1 MTHLLFLETLSPLHA
16 GTGQSTGAVDLPI
29 ARERASNL
37 PYQPGS
43 SIKGSLRDR
52 AANSKQFDKKAV
64 TAIFG
69 PETAEAAEHAGSLA
83 FGDAGLLLLPV
94 RSVAGTFALVTSP
107 LLLLRLLRDARS
119 AGPALNALAEATAEL
134 ARTAQHPG
142 LGISKS
148 EKCLLAAG
156 TSLEAQVGPSRRVV
170 LEDFDLEPV
179 RTPQPDDQASK
190 FADALAAQLYPANND
205 PWRAFLKQ
213 RLCIV
218 HDDLMTYLAQHGTD
232 VVTRVAIDDDS
243 KTVKK
248 GQLWTEE
255 NLPVGTVLLAIAE
268 PMPNAKAGLDL
279 ADIAKHL
286 KGLTEQPIQLGGKA
300 TVGRGRCQLRVV
312 GGAV

>member
-37 PYQPGS
+37 PYLPGS

-52 AANSKQFDKKAV
+52 ASNSKQLDKKV
-64 TAIFG
+64 VIGLFG
-69 PETAEAAEHAGSLA
+69 PETAEAAEHAGSVA

-119 AGPALNALAEATAEL
+119 ASSSMAPLTKATEAVLTKIQHLSGIVKREDCVLA
-134 ARTAQHPG
+134 HG
-142 LGISKS
+142 
-148 EKCLLAAG
+148 
-156 TSLEAQVGPSRRVV
+156 SRVDMEVDKQRKVV
-170 LEDFDLEPV
+170 LEDFDLKPV
-179 RTPQPDDQASK
+179 FAPAADDQPTR
-190 FADALAAQLYPANND
+190 FAEELAAVLYPASGD

-232 VVTRVAIDDDS
+232 VVTRVAIDDES

-268 PMPNAKAGLDL
+268 PMANAKAGLD
-279 ADIAKHL
+279 ASAIAKHL
-286 KGLTEQPIQLGGKA
+286 KDLTDQPIQLGGKA

-312 GGAV
+312 GGAQ